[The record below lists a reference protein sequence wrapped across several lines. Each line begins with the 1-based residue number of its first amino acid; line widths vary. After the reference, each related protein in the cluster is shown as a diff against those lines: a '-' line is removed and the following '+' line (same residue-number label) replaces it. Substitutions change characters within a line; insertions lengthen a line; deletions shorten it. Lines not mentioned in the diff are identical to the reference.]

1 MIMLFSPLLLSL
13 PLSLS
18 TLHFNAGRGYEP
30 FAHAT
35 PEGVLISNTTPS
47 PLTDSII
54 LTEPAASATI
64 SFRVKNRHAHPS
76 HTYPY
81 LLPSGKEKRV
91 KCPAWTVF
99 IGDSAGHRLRL
110 TLSTKEAE
118 GPLSSEPYTS
128 VMTSFEGTTGF
139 EPVYQPSEVL
149 IESGKLPFHGETLWT
164 VTAASGELSVV
175 AGSHEPIRVLS
186 YPNQLSEISTFGFS
200 AAPGGEI
207 LISDISFISDGP
219 PAEIYDPATL
229 PAILSESNDPIEGYW
244 QIFDRSL
251 EESLLRLG
259 GDYKLAVVKD
269 HDRYA
274 IIYLDGARV
283 NAAQW
288 KPGMVKGWLTP
299 NVFPGLYTLEWLDAE
314 GKPLS
319 NSVSAQ
325 LTDEGVLTIQFPYQ
339 SSEIRLR
346 RH

>member
-1 MIMLFSPLLLSL
+1 MTISPLLLSL
-13 PLSLS
+13 PLYLS
-18 TLHFNAGRGYEP
+18 GLHFNAGRGYEP

-35 PEGVLISNTTPS
+35 PQGVLISNPTPS
-47 PLTDSII
+47 PLADSII
-54 LTEPAASATI
+54 LAEPAVSATI
-64 SFRVKNRHAHPS
+64 SFRINNRHAHPS
-76 HTYPY
+76 RTYPY

-99 IGDSAGHRLRL
+99 IGDSVGHRLRL
-110 TLSTKEAE
+110 TLSTKESE
-118 GPLSSEPYTS
+118 GPLTSEPYTS
-128 VMTSFEGTTGF
+128 VITSFEGTTGF
-139 EPVYQPSEVL
+139 EPVYQPSEIL

-164 VTAASGELSVV
+164 VTATPGELSVV

-207 LISDISFISDGP
+207 LISDISFKP
-219 PAEIYDPATL
+219 ERKPAENYNPAEIPAL
-229 PAILSESNDPIEGYW
+229 LAGSNDPIEGYW

-299 NVFPGLYTLEWLDAE
+299 GVFPGLYSLEWLDAE

-319 NSVSAQ
+319 NSLSAQ